1 MSDQIDQLAK
11 LNGLKNS
18 GAITEAEFAE
28 QKRKLLQGESTTAP
42 APKKTVLPLRSPK
55 TWAIVIVAAIGY
67 QALKYGI
74 AESDKLPTCQS
85 DQAKNMVVELIN
97 KQIRENPLAAMV
109 AGGARAISIS
119 SAKELHSD
127 PAIRACEGVVKRNN
141 GEGEIGYT
149 IEMGNKEKGEFWV
162 HVHGVDQVRAM
173 YAKPET
179 KSEPAPVAEKQE
191 PQPVAE
197 QAKAESSPQQPDK
210 PLETKNAPNL
220 STTHTKCMEQAATM
234 PDMVQCSNEEAQRQD
249 ARLNAAYKVA
259 MSSVSDKDGLK
270 VAQRQWIKERDKEC
284 AADESGGQNAVLIS
298 ADCIAIKTASRADEL
313 EKIR

>member
-11 LNGLKNS
+11 LSDLKNS
-18 GAITEAEFAE
+18 GAITEEEFTE
-28 QKRKLLQGESTTAP
+28 QKRKLLQGESAP

-67 QALKYGI
+67 QAIKYGM
-74 AESDKLPTCQS
+74 AEADKLPTCQS

-119 SAKELHSD
+119 STKELHSD

-162 HVHGVDQVRAM
+162 HIHGVDDVRAM
-173 YAKPET
+173 YAKAET
-179 KSEPAPVAEKQE
+179 PKQPAPATQQTAPQATEQPKPAVAPQEAEK
-191 PQPVAE
+191 PI
-197 QAKAESSPQQPDK
+197 
-210 PLETKNAPNL
+210 ETKNAPNL
-220 STTHTKCMEQAATM
+220 SATHTKCMEQAASM

-249 ARLNAAYKVA
+249 ARLNSAYKAA
-259 MSSVSDKDGLK
+259 MSSVADKDGLK
-270 VAQRQWIKERDKEC
+270 AAQRQWIKERDKEC
-284 AADESGGQNAVLIS
+284 AADEGGGQNAVLIA

-313 EKIR
+313 ERTR